1 MTVTRAKLAERVS
14 QNLGVPEKEAE
25 QLVASIFDIMK
36 HELEHHQ
43 HVKLSGFGKF
53 GVRDTHARRGHNP
66 RTGEPIAIEKHR
78 VLSFKASPVLKAR
91 IA

>member
-43 HVKLSGFGKF
+43 HVKLSGFVTF
-53 GVRDTHARRGHNP
+53 NVRDKHARRGCNP
-66 RTGEPIAIEKHR
+66 RTGETMTIEKRR
-78 VLSFKASPVLKAR
+78 VLTFKAGRVLKAG